1 MRKKEKLKWRRLDNS
16 AKLFPIVGNKKFSSV
31 YRMSVLLI
39 QDINPDLLKKAV
51 EQTLEIFTSFKVCL
65 RMGFFW
71 YYLEENE
78 KEIVIFKEETYPC
91 RYIDKKANNGYLFKV
106 SYYQNKINVEIFHAL
121 TDGNTAVEFIKTI
134 VYQYLNL
141 CYPDTF
147 SEKFSIKSI
156 EADTQNIEDSY
167 LKNYQKNLHGKESSK
182 KAYILKGK
190 RLLPYQVGITHGFI
204 SLKPVIKTCRKL
216 KVTVSEYFTA
226 VLIYSI
232 YQEQKKQ
239 RESKK
244 PIKVCLPVN
253 LKKYFSSTTVTNF
266 FSYMTIVADHKQ
278 LDLTDFDL
286 ILAFVR
292 NNFKNKL
299 QKEEMA
305 KTMAHTVRLGN
316 SIYIRMIP
324 LALKKLILKLIYSEI
339 QKYTTT
345 TFSNLG
351 KINVLPE
358 YEAYIDQFFFLIGPE
373 KAEKIKCTAC
383 SYGNNIAFSF
393 ASILQENRVEQ
404 NFFKFLESQ
413 GIPFTMVTNGIYEK
427 ESTKLYPKMNTL
439 LIEDVIDKMKEK
451 KQINNKESQEK
462 ESYESNSENGE
473 NSNKSDTQKDNK
485 KDGKSQSNGKDEE
498 WQKNAKDEKNEKHKN
513 AKKISLKD
521 KIKRKFHF

>member
-39 QDINPDLLKKAV
+39 QNINPELLKKAV
-51 EQTLEIFTSFKVCL
+51 EQTMEIFTSFKVCL
-65 RMGFFW
+65 RTGFFW

-78 KEIVIFKEETYPC
+78 KEIVIFKEDTYPC

-106 SYYQNKINVEIFHAL
+106 TYYQNKINVEIFHAL
-121 TDGNTAVEFIKTI
+121 TDGNTAVEFVKTI

-147 SEKFSIKSI
+147 KEKFSIKNI

-167 LKNYQKNLHGKESSK
+167 LKNYQKNLHGKENSQ
-182 KAYILKGK
+182 KAYILKGR

-204 SLKPVIKTCRKL
+204 SLKPVIKTCRRL

-232 YQEQKKQ
+232 YQEQKEQKS
-239 RESKK
+239 SKK

-253 LKKYFSSTTVTNF
+253 LKKYFNSTTVTNF

-316 SIYIRMIP
+316 SIYISMIP

-383 SYGNNIAFSF
+383 SYGSNIAFSF

-427 ESTKLYPKMNTL
+427 ESTKLYPKISTL

-451 KQINNKESQEK
+451 KKVNN
-462 ESYESNSENGE
+462 
-473 NSNKSDTQKDNK
+473 KDNK
-485 KDGKSQSNGKDEE
+485 EQKEQYESEKS
-498 WQKNAKDEKNEKHKN
+498 DEKSKEN
-513 AKKISLKD
+513 AKKISLKE